1 VSELNSVQ
9 NFYLLYCIY
18 KKLLLLAMDPIDRKI
33 LELLQSDSTLTTKEI
48 AAQVN
53 LSVSPTFERIK
64 RLEKDGYITNYVA
77 LVEPYKVGNGLIV
90 FCNIRLKQHSKQ
102 MSDEFVLAMKNFEE
116 VTEVYNTSGDYDY
129 MVKLYVADIH
139 HYQDF
144 VINQLGQ
151 ITSIGQVHSV
161 FVIGQE
167 KRSTVIPV
175 R

>member
-1 VSELNSVQ
+1 
-9 NFYLLYCIY
+9 
-18 KKLLLLAMDPIDRKI
+18 MDPIDRRI

-48 AAQVN
+48 ASRVN

-64 RLEKDGYITNYVA
+64 RLEKDGYITGYVA
-77 LVEPYKVGNGLIV
+77 LVDPYKVGNGLIV
-90 FCNIRLKQHSKQ
+90 LCNIRLKQHSKQ
-102 MSDEFVLAMKNFEE
+102 MSDEFVEAMKKIDE

-129 MVKLYVADIH
+129 LMKLYVRDIH

-144 VINQLGQ
+144 VLNQLGQ

-167 KRSTVIPV
+167 KFSTIIPV
-175 R
+175 V

>member
-1 VSELNSVQ
+1 
-9 NFYLLYCIY
+9 
-18 KKLLLLAMDPIDRKI
+18 MDPIDRRI
-33 LELLQSDSTLTTKEI
+33 LELLQRDSTMTTKEV
-48 AAQVN
+48 ASQVN

-64 RLEKDGYITNYVA
+64 RLEKEGYIKGYVA
-77 LVEPYKVGNGLIV
+77 LVDPYKVGNGLIV

-102 MSDEFVLAMKNFEE
+102 NSDEFVAAMCAFDE
-116 VTEVYNTSGDYDY
+116 VAEVYNTSGDYDY
-129 MVKLYVADIH
+129 MVKLYVRDIH

-144 VINQLGQ
+144 VLNQLGE

-167 KRSTVIPV
+167 KQSTVIPV